1 MLNVSSLVLHVSK
14 FIPYVDFYV
23 QFASVSKTQQ
33 VMMKEKIFLR
43 RKIKIQKMIV
53 KQYEYYTKTMK
64 LSDDIILK
72 LHPFDVRTIY
82 LYNTAV
88 KKLKEYEELCK

>member
-1 MLNVSSLVLHVSK
+1 
-14 FIPYVDFYV
+14 
-23 QFASVSKTQQ
+23 
-33 VMMKEKIFLR
+33 
-43 RKIKIQKMIV
+43 MIV